1 MRLKRLFFP
10 LLLIALL
17 VAIRLSGLHV
27 YFQEARI
34 RSAIEAWGRFGPLL
48 YIGMFAVFPA
58 LFLPGLPMTVAG
70 GLAFGP
76 LWGTVYASIGST
88 LGAMLAFLVARY
100 FARESILKLLGT
112 RWEKIDRQTARHGW
126 VYVAITRL
134 IPLFPFNVLNYA
146 FGLTKIGF
154 LPYAV
159 VSWLCMLPAT
169 AAYVV
174 FSSSIFDLL
183 RGKISLP
190 FLMGLLLLLGVSLI
204 PWGYRKWTGDKPAA

>member
-1 MRLKRLFFP
+1 LVL
-10 LLLIALL
+10 LL

-27 YFQEARI
+27 YFQEERI

-48 YIGMFAVFPA
+48 YIGMFAVLPS

-112 RWEKIDRQTARHGW
+112 RWEKIDQQTARHGW

-146 FGLTKIGF
+146 FGLTQIDF
-154 LPYAV
+154 LPYAA

-183 RGKISLP
+183 HGKISLP

-204 PWGYRKWTGDKPAA
+204 PWGYRKWTGSPREDS